1 MKRVAS
7 TSRTLVVL
15 GSLAAL
21 LVACADVP
29 VEPSPQPMGGTA
41 RDQEQRERFGT
52 VWGEGDG
59 ITLFSFGRRAE
70 RNGGGGVGGGI
81 GVNAFI
87 WQATLDT
94 IDFIPLAS
102 ADPFGGLIIT
112 DWYQSVD
119 APGERLKLHVQIR
132 DSALRADAVRVSVF
146 RQVRSQEGDWL
157 DAPVEAGTARSIEDY
172 ILTRARELRVA
183 STAAAS

>member
-1 MKRVAS
+1 MDVA
-7 TSRTLVVL
+7 RTFRNLVVVA
-15 GSLAAL
+15 GLAAL
-21 LVACADVP
+21 LAACADVP
-29 VEPSPQPMGGTA
+29 IEPSPQPVGGTA
-41 RDQEQRERFGT
+41 RDQAQRERFGT
-52 VWGEGDG
+52 ITGSEG
-59 ITLFSFGRRAE
+59 ITLFSSGGRGRAE
-70 RNGGGGVGGGI
+70 AEGGGIGGGI

-119 APGERLKLHVQIR
+119 APDERLKLHVQIR

-146 RQVRSQEGDWL
+146 RQVRGEEGDWL
-157 DAPVEAGTARSIEDY
+157 DASVEETTNRSIEDF

-183 STAAAS
+183 SSSAAAG